1 MGLFGCSVTQ
11 RIKQVRQPIGGYIN
25 PKTLTKEF
33 LLKDGVFEFPKESA
47 HPSLVGLAVDYLT
60 RYMLGDSAEE
70 AFKISLLGLEVCESA
85 GMKEDA
91 EYGRELLGRLS
102 RDLNMT
108 TVESA
113 IKLCGFDVCMRVGM
127 AGYKSITL
135 INADLYTC
143 SNVAIMVKR
152 NLNLFKVYG
161 APVLNGFVFKG
172 GYTFTVGSGDG
183 DFVTPDTLWELKV
196 SVREPTKEWTLQTL
210 MYWRMGLH
218 SEHREIFEKVKYL
231 GIVNPRKNAVYR
243 IAVANIPEKNIEAV
257 ERDVIGYRMS

>member
-11 RIKQVRQPIGGYIN
+11 RIKQVGQPRGGYIN
-25 PKTLTKEF
+25 PKTLVKSVLFE
-33 LLKDGVFEFPKESA
+33 DGVSELPNESV

-60 RYMLGDSAEE
+60 RYMLGNSAEE
-70 AFKISLLGLEVCESA
+70 AFKISLLGLGVCESA
-85 GMKEDA
+85 GMNEDA
-91 EYGRELLGRLS
+91 EYGRELFRRLS

-113 IKLCGFDVCMRVGM
+113 IKLCAFDVCVRAGM

-143 SNVAIMVKR
+143 SNVAVMVKR

-161 APVLNGFVFKG
+161 NPVLNGFVFKG
-172 GYTFTVGSGDG
+172 GYTSTVSTGDG

-210 MYWRMGLH
+210 MYWIMGLN
-218 SEHREIFEKVKYL
+218 SEHYEIFEKVKYL

-243 IAVANIPEKNIEAV
+243 IAVADIPMKVIEAV
-257 ERDVIGYRMS
+257 ERDVIGY

>member
-11 RIKQVRQPIGGYIN
+11 RIKQVGQPRGGYIN
-25 PKTLTKEF
+25 PKTLVKSVLFE
-33 LLKDGVFEFPKESA
+33 DGVSELPNESV

-127 AGYKSITL
+127 AGYKSIML

-143 SNVAIMVKR
+143 SNVAVMVKR

-161 APVLNGFVFKG
+161 NPVLNGFVFKG
-172 GYTFTVGSGDG
+172 GYTSTVSTGDG

-210 MYWRMGLH
+210 MYWIMGLN
-218 SEHREIFEKVKYL
+218 SEHYEIFEKVKYL

-243 IAVANIPEKNIEAV
+243 IAVADIPMKVIEAV
-257 ERDVIGYRMS
+257 ERDVIGY

>member
-11 RIKQVRQPIGGYIN
+11 RIKQVGQPRGGYIN
-25 PKTLTKEF
+25 PKTLVKSVLFE
-33 LLKDGVFEFPKESA
+33 DGVSELPNESV

-70 AFKISLLGLEVCESA
+70 AFKISLLGLGVCESA
-85 GMKEDA
+85 GMNEDA
-91 EYGRELLGRLS
+91 EYGRELFRRLS

-113 IKLCGFDVCMRVGM
+113 IKLCAFDVCVRAGM
-127 AGYKSITL
+127 AGYKSIML

-143 SNVAIMVKR
+143 SNVAVMVKR

-161 APVLNGFVFKG
+161 NPVLNGFVFKG
-172 GYTFTVGSGDG
+172 GYTSTVSTGDG

-210 MYWRMGLH
+210 MYWIMGLN
-218 SEHREIFEKVKYL
+218 SEHYEIFEKVKYF

-243 IAVANIPEKNIEAV
+243 IAVADIPMKVIEAV
-257 ERDVIGYRMS
+257 ERDVIGY

>member
-11 RIKQVRQPIGGYIN
+11 RIKQVGQPRGGYIN
-25 PKTLTKEF
+25 PKTLVKSVLFE
-33 LLKDGVFEFPKESA
+33 DGVSELPNESV

-70 AFKISLLGLEVCESA
+70 AFKISLLGLGVCESA
-85 GMKEDA
+85 GMNEDA
-91 EYGRELLGRLS
+91 EYGRELFRRLS

-113 IKLCGFDVCMRVGM
+113 IKLCAFDVCVRAGM
-127 AGYKSITL
+127 AGYKSIML

-161 APVLNGFVFKG
+161 NPVLNGFVFKG
-172 GYTFTVGSGDG
+172 GYTSTVSTGDG

-210 MYWRMGLH
+210 MYWIMGLN
-218 SEHREIFEKVKYL
+218 SEHYEIFEKVKYL

-243 IAVANIPEKNIEAV
+243 IAVADIPMKVIEAV
-257 ERDVIGYRMS
+257 ERDVIGY

>member
-11 RIKQVRQPIGGYIN
+11 RIKQVAQPRGGFIN
-25 PKTLTKEF
+25 PKTLTKSVLCE
-33 LLKDGVFEFPKESA
+33 DGVSELPKESV

-102 RDLNMT
+102 RDLNMP

-127 AGYKSITL
+127 VGYKSITL

-143 SNVAIMVKR
+143 SNVAVMVKR

-172 GYTFTVGSGDG
+172 GYTPTVSSGDG

-196 SVREPTKEWTLQTL
+196 SVREPTKDWTLQTL
-210 MYWRMGLH
+210 MYWIMGLN
-218 SEHREIFEKVKYL
+218 SEHYEIFEKVKYL

-243 IAVANIPEKNIEAV
+243 IAVADIPMTVIEAV
-257 ERDVIGYRMS
+257 ERDVIGY

>member
-11 RIKQVRQPIGGYIN
+11 RIKQVGQPRGGYIN
-25 PKTLTKEF
+25 PKTLVKSVLFE
-33 LLKDGVFEFPKESA
+33 DGVSELPNESV

-70 AFKISLLGLEVCESA
+70 AFKISLLGLGVCESA
-85 GMKEDA
+85 GMNEDA
-91 EYGRELLGRLS
+91 EYGRELFRRLS

-113 IKLCGFDVCMRVGM
+113 IKLCAFDVCVRAGM
-127 AGYKSITL
+127 AGYKSIML

-143 SNVAIMVKR
+143 SNVAVMVKR

-161 APVLNGFVFKG
+161 NPVLNGFVFKG
-172 GYTFTVGSGDG
+172 GYTSTVSTGDG

-196 SVREPTKEWTLQTL
+196 SVREPTKEWTLQTI
-210 MYWRMGLH
+210 MYWIMGLN
-218 SEHREIFEKVKYL
+218 SEHYEIFEKVKYL

-243 IAVANIPEKNIEAV
+243 IAVADIPMKVIEAV
-257 ERDVIGYRMS
+257 ERDVIGY

>member
-11 RIKQVRQPIGGYIN
+11 RIKQVGQPRGGYIN
-25 PKTLTKEF
+25 PKTLVKSVLFE
-33 LLKDGVFEFPKESA
+33 DGVSELPNESV

-70 AFKISLLGLEVCESA
+70 AFKISLLGLGVCESA
-85 GMKEDA
+85 GMNEDA
-91 EYGRELLGRLS
+91 EYGRELFRRLS

-113 IKLCGFDVCMRVGM
+113 IKLCAFDVCVRAGM
-127 AGYKSITL
+127 AGYKSIML

-143 SNVAIMVKR
+143 SNVAVMVKR

-161 APVLNGFVFKG
+161 NPVLNGFVFKG
-172 GYTFTVGSGDG
+172 GYTSTVSTGDG

-210 MYWRMGLH
+210 MYWIMGLN
-218 SEHREIFEKVKYL
+218 SEQYEIFEKVKYL

-243 IAVANIPEKNIEAV
+243 IAVADIPMKVIEAV
-257 ERDVIGYRMS
+257 ERDVIGY

>member
-11 RIKQVRQPIGGYIN
+11 RIKQVGQPRGGYLN
-25 PKTLTKEF
+25 PKTLTKSVLFE
-33 LLKDGVFEFPKESA
+33 DGVLELPNESV

-70 AFKISLLGLEVCESA
+70 AFKISLLGLGVCESA

-91 EYGRELLGRLS
+91 EYGRELFRRLS

-113 IKLCGFDVCMRVGM
+113 IKLCAFDVRVRAGM
-127 AGYKSITL
+127 AGYKSIML
-135 INADLYTC
+135 INADLHTC
-143 SNVAIMVKR
+143 SNVVIMVKR

-161 APVLNGFVFKG
+161 NPVLNGFVFKG
-172 GYTFTVGSGDG
+172 GYTDTVSTGDG

-196 SVREPTKEWTLQTL
+196 SVREPNKDWTLQTL
-210 MYWRMGLH
+210 MYWIMGLN
-218 SEHREIFEKVKYL
+218 SEHYDIFEKVKYL
-231 GIVNPRKNAVYR
+231 GIVNPRKNTVYR
-243 IAVANIPEKNIEAV
+243 IAVADIPMKVIEAV
-257 ERDVIGYRMS
+257 ERDVIGY

>member
-11 RIKQVRQPIGGYIN
+11 RIKQVGQPRGGYIN
-25 PKTLTKEF
+25 PKTLTKSVLFE
-33 LLKDGVFEFPKESA
+33 DGVSEFPNESV

-70 AFKISLLGLEVCESA
+70 AFKISLLGLGVCESA
-85 GMKEDA
+85 GMNEDA
-91 EYGRELLGRLS
+91 EYGRELFRRLS
-102 RDLNMT
+102 RDLNTT

-113 IKLCGFDVCMRVGM
+113 IKLCAFDVCVRAGM
-127 AGYKSITL
+127 AGYKSIML

-143 SNVAIMVKR
+143 SNVAVMVKR
-152 NLNLFKVYG
+152 NLYLFKVYG
-161 APVLNGFVFKG
+161 NPVLNGFVFKG
-172 GYTFTVGSGDG
+172 GYTSTVSTGDG

-243 IAVANIPEKNIEAV
+243 IAVANIPEKNLEAV

>member
-11 RIKQVRQPIGGYIN
+11 RIKQVGQPRGGYLN
-25 PKTLTKEF
+25 PKTLTKSVLFE
-33 LLKDGVFEFPKESA
+33 DGVLELPNESV

-70 AFKISLLGLEVCESA
+70 AFKISLLGLGVCESA

-91 EYGRELLGRLS
+91 EYGRELFRRLS

-108 TVESA
+108 TVDSA
-113 IKLCGFDVCMRVGM
+113 IKLCAFDVCVRAGM
-127 AGYKSITL
+127 TGYKSITL

-143 SNVAIMVKR
+143 SNVALMVKR

-172 GYTFTVGSGDG
+172 GYTSTVSTGDG

-210 MYWRMGLH
+210 MYWIMGLN
-218 SEHREIFEKVKYL
+218 SEHYEIFEKVKYL
-231 GIVNPRKNAVYR
+231 GIVNPRKNVVYR
-243 IAVANIPEKNIEAV
+243 VAVADIPYETIEVV
-257 ERDVIGYRMS
+257 ERDVIGY

>member
-11 RIKQVRQPIGGYIN
+11 RIKQVSQPRGGYIN
-25 PKTLTKEF
+25 PKTLTKSVLCE
-33 LLKDGVFEFPKESA
+33 DGVSELPNESV

-70 AFKISLLGLEVCESA
+70 AFKISLLGLQVCESA

-91 EYGRELLGRLS
+91 EYGRELFRRLS

-113 IKLCGFDVCMRVGM
+113 IKLCGFDVCVRAGM
-127 AGYKSITL
+127 AGYKSIAL

-143 SNVAIMVKR
+143 SNVAVMVKR

-172 GYTFTVGSGDG
+172 GYTNTVSTGDG

-196 SVREPTKEWTLQTL
+196 SVREPNKDWTLQTL
-210 MYWRMGLH
+210 MYWIMGLN
-218 SEHREIFEKVKYL
+218 SEHQEIFEKVKYL
-231 GIVNPRKNAVYR
+231 GIVNPRKNVVYR
-243 IAVANIPEKNIEAV
+243 VAVADIPYETIEVV
-257 ERDVIGYRMS
+257 ERDVIGY

>member
-11 RIKQVRQPIGGYIN
+11 RIKQVSQPRGGYIN
-25 PKTLTKEF
+25 PKTLTKSVLCE
-33 LLKDGVFEFPKESA
+33 DGVSELPKESV

-60 RYMLGDSAEE
+60 RYMLGASAEE
-70 AFKISLLGLEVCESA
+70 AFQIALLGLQVCESA

-91 EYGRELLGRLS
+91 EYGRELFRRLS

-108 TVESA
+108 AVESA

-127 AGYKSITL
+127 AGYKSVTL

-143 SNVAIMVKR
+143 SNVVIMVKR

-161 APVLNGFVFKG
+161 NPVLNGFVFKG
-172 GYTFTVGSGDG
+172 GYTSTVSTGDG

-196 SVREPTKEWTLQTL
+196 SVREPTKDWTLQTL
-210 MYWRMGLH
+210 MYWIMGLN
-218 SEHREIFEKVKYL
+218 SEHYEIFEKVKYL
-231 GIVNPRKNAVYR
+231 GVVNPRKNAVYR
-243 IAVANIPEKNIEAV
+243 IAVADIPYETIEVV
-257 ERDVIGYRMS
+257 ERDVIGY

>member
-1 MGLFGCSVTQ
+1 MGFFGCSVTQ
-11 RIKQVRQPIGGYIN
+11 RIKQVGQPRGGYIN
-25 PKTLTKEF
+25 PKTLVKSVLFE
-33 LLKDGVFEFPKESA
+33 DGVSELPNESV

-70 AFKISLLGLEVCESA
+70 AFKISLLGLGVCESA

-91 EYGRELLGRLS
+91 EYGRELFRRLS

-113 IKLCGFDVCMRVGM
+113 IKLCAFDVCVRAGM
-127 AGYKSITL
+127 AGYKSIML

-143 SNVAIMVKR
+143 SNVAVMVKR

-161 APVLNGFVFKG
+161 NPVLNGFVFKG
-172 GYTFTVGSGDG
+172 GYTSTVSTGDG

-210 MYWRMGLH
+210 MYWIMGLN
-218 SEHREIFEKVKYL
+218 SEHYEIFEKVKYL

-243 IAVANIPEKNIEAV
+243 IAVADIPMKVIEAV
-257 ERDVIGYRMS
+257 ERDVIGY

>member
-11 RIKQVRQPIGGYIN
+11 RIKQAGQPRGGYIN
-25 PKTLTKEF
+25 PKTLTKSVLCE
-33 LLKDGVFEFPKESA
+33 DGVSELPNESV

-70 AFKISLLGLEVCESA
+70 AFKISLLGLQVCESA
-85 GMKEDA
+85 GMNEDA
-91 EYGRELLGRLS
+91 EYGRELFRRLS

-113 IKLCGFDVCMRVGM
+113 IKLCAFDVCVRAGM
-127 AGYKSITL
+127 AGYKSIML

-143 SNVAIMVKR
+143 SNVAVMVKR

-161 APVLNGFVFKG
+161 NPVLNGFVFKG
-172 GYTFTVGSGDG
+172 GYTSTVSTGDG

-210 MYWRMGLH
+210 MYWIMGLN
-218 SEHREIFEKVKYL
+218 SEHYEIFEKVKYL

-243 IAVANIPEKNIEAV
+243 IAVADIPAKVIEAV
-257 ERDVIGYRMS
+257 ERDVIGY

>member
-11 RIKQVRQPIGGYIN
+11 RIKQVGQPRGGYIN
-25 PKTLTKEF
+25 PKTLVKSVLFE
-33 LLKDGVFEFPKESA
+33 DGVSELPNESV

-70 AFKISLLGLEVCESA
+70 AFKISLLGLQVCESA

-91 EYGRELLGRLS
+91 EYGRELFRRLS

-113 IKLCGFDVCMRVGM
+113 IKLCAFDVCVRAGM
-127 AGYKSITL
+127 VGYKSITL

-143 SNVAIMVKR
+143 SNVAVMVKR

-172 GYTFTVGSGDG
+172 GYTFTVDSGDG

-218 SEHREIFEKVKYL
+218 SEHREIFERVNYL
-231 GIVNPRKNAVYR
+231 GIVNPRKNVVYR
-243 IAVANIPEKNIEAV
+243 IAVADIPAKVIEAV
-257 ERDVIGYRMS
+257 ERDVIGY

>member
-11 RIKQVRQPIGGYIN
+11 RVKQVSQPRGGYIN
-25 PKTLTKEF
+25 PKTLTKSVLFE
-33 LLKDGVFEFPKESA
+33 DGVSEFPNESV

-91 EYGRELLGRLS
+91 EYGRELLGSLS

-113 IKLCGFDVCMRVGM
+113 IKLCAFDVCVRAGM
-127 AGYKSITL
+127 AGYKSIML

-143 SNVAIMVKR
+143 SNVAVMVKR

-172 GYTFTVGSGDG
+172 GYTPTVSSGDG

-196 SVREPTKEWTLQTL
+196 SVREPNKDWTLQTL
-210 MYWRMGLH
+210 MYWIMGLN
-218 SEHREIFEKVKYL
+218 SEHYEVFEKVKYL

-243 IAVANIPEKNIEAV
+243 IAVADIPMKVIEAV
-257 ERDVIGYRMS
+257 ERDVIGY

>member
-11 RIKQVRQPIGGYIN
+11 RIKQVGQPRGGYIN
-25 PKTLTKEF
+25 PKTLVKSVLFE
-33 LLKDGVFEFPKESA
+33 DGVSELPNESV

-70 AFKISLLGLEVCESA
+70 AFKISLLGLGVCESA
-85 GMKEDA
+85 GMNEDA
-91 EYGRELLGRLS
+91 EYGRELFRRLS

-113 IKLCGFDVCMRVGM
+113 IKLCAFDVCVRAGM
-127 AGYKSITL
+127 AGYKSIML

-143 SNVAIMVKR
+143 SNVAVMVKR

-161 APVLNGFVFKG
+161 NPVLNGFVFKG
-172 GYTFTVGSGDG
+172 GYTSTVSTGDG

-210 MYWRMGLH
+210 MYWIMGLN
-218 SEHREIFEKVKYL
+218 SEHYEIFEKVKYL

-243 IAVANIPEKNIEAV
+243 IAVADIPMKVIEAI
-257 ERDVIGYRMS
+257 ERDVIGY

>member
-11 RIKQVRQPIGGYIN
+11 RIKQVSQPRGGYIN
-25 PKTLTKEF
+25 PKTLKKSVLFE
-33 LLKDGVFEFPKESA
+33 DGVFEFPKESA

-91 EYGRELLGRLS
+91 EYGRELFRRLS
-102 RDLNMT
+102 RDLNMA

-113 IKLCGFDVCMRVGM
+113 IKLCSFDVCVRAGM
-127 AGYKSITL
+127 PGYKSITL

-161 APVLNGFVFKG
+161 RSCAK
-172 GYTFTVGSGDG
+172 
-183 DFVTPDTLWELKV
+183 
-196 SVREPTKEWTLQTL
+196 
-210 MYWRMGLH
+210 
-218 SEHREIFEKVKYL
+218 
-231 GIVNPRKNAVYR
+231 R
-243 IAVANIPEKNIEAV
+243 ICV
-257 ERDVIGYRMS
+257 

>member
-11 RIKQVRQPIGGYIN
+11 RIKQVGQPRGGYLN
-25 PKTLTKEF
+25 PKMLTKSVLFE
-33 LLKDGVFEFPKESA
+33 DGVSELPNESV

-70 AFKISLLGLEVCESA
+70 AFKISLLGLGVCESA

-91 EYGRELLGRLS
+91 EYGRELFRRLS

-113 IKLCGFDVCMRVGM
+113 IKLCSFDVCVRAGM
-127 AGYKSITL
+127 PGYKSIML

-143 SNVAIMVKR
+143 SNVAVMVKR

-172 GYTFTVGSGDG
+172 GYTPTVSSGDG

-196 SVREPTKEWTLQTL
+196 SVREPTKDWTLQTL
-210 MYWRMGLH
+210 MYWIMGLN
-218 SEHREIFEKVKYL
+218 SEHYEIFEKVKYL

-243 IAVANIPEKNIEAV
+243 IAVADIPMEVIEAV
-257 ERDVIGYRMS
+257 ERDVIGY

>member
-11 RIKQVRQPIGGYIN
+11 RIKQVGQPRGGYLN
-25 PKTLTKEF
+25 PKTLTKSVLFE
-33 LLKDGVFEFPKESA
+33 DGVLELPNESV

-70 AFKISLLGLEVCESA
+70 AFKISLLGLGVCEST

-91 EYGRELLGRLS
+91 EYGRELFRRLS

-113 IKLCGFDVCMRVGM
+113 IKLCAFDVCVRAGM
-127 AGYKSITL
+127 TGYKSITL
-135 INADLYTC
+135 INADLYNC

-172 GYTFTVGSGDG
+172 GYTSTVSTGDG

-210 MYWRMGLH
+210 MYWIMGLN
-218 SEHREIFEKVKYL
+218 SEHYEIFEKVKYL
-231 GIVNPRKNAVYR
+231 GIVNPRKNVVYR
-243 IAVANIPEKNIEAV
+243 VAVADIPYETIEVV
-257 ERDVIGYRMS
+257 ERDVIGY

>member
-11 RIKQVRQPIGGYIN
+11 RIKQVGQPRGGYIN
-25 PKTLTKEF
+25 PKTLVKSVLFE
-33 LLKDGVFEFPKESA
+33 DGVSELPNESV

-60 RYMLGDSAEE
+60 RYMLGDSVEE
-70 AFKISLLGLEVCESA
+70 AFKISLLGLGVCESA
-85 GMKEDA
+85 GMNEDA
-91 EYGRELLGRLS
+91 EYGRELFRRLS

-113 IKLCGFDVCMRVGM
+113 IKLCAFDVCVRAGM
-127 AGYKSITL
+127 AGYKSIML

-143 SNVAIMVKR
+143 SNVAVMVKR

-161 APVLNGFVFKG
+161 NPVLNGFVFKG
-172 GYTFTVGSGDG
+172 GYTSTVSTGDG

-210 MYWRMGLH
+210 MYWIMGLN
-218 SEHREIFEKVKYL
+218 SEHYEIFEKVKYL

-243 IAVANIPEKNIEAV
+243 IAVADIPMKVIEAV
-257 ERDVIGYRMS
+257 ERDVIGY